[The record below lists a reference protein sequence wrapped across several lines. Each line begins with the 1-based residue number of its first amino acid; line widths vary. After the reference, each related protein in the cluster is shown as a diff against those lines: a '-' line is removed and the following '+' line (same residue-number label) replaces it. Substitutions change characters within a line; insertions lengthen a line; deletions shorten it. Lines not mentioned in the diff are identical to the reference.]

1 MAEAYLPGSRV
12 HNEYSS
18 RDELGV
24 SWGGQN
30 SRTCWGVGEASWPRP
45 ISQGPGFTMS
55 TRHVRAGV
63 SGEGKILELVGA
75 WVRRRGR
82 GLSPR
87 ARVHNEYSSRDE
99 LG

>member
-18 RDELGV
+18 RDELGCE
-24 SWGGQN
+24 WGGQN
-30 SRTCWGVGEASWPRP
+30 SRTRWGVGEASWPRP

-55 TRHVRAGV
+55 TRHVT
-63 SGEGKILELVGA
+63 SWGELGGQNSRTRGA

-87 ARVHNEYSSRDE
+87 VQGSQ
-99 LG
+99 

>member
-24 SWGGQN
+24 S
-30 SRTCWGVGEASWPRP
+30 
-45 ISQGPGFTMS
+45 
-55 TRHVRAGV
+55 
-63 SGEGKILELVGA
+63 GEGKILELAGA

-87 ARVHNEYSSRDE
+87 VQGSQ
-99 LG
+99 

>member
-1 MAEAYLPGSRV
+1 MSTRHVTSWGEWEGKILELAGAWVGVVAEAYLPGSRV

-24 SWGGQN
+24 S
-30 SRTCWGVGEASWPRP
+30 
-45 ISQGPGFTMS
+45 
-55 TRHVRAGV
+55 
-63 SGEGKILELVGA
+63 GEGKILELAGA

-87 ARVHNEYSSRDE
+87 VQGSQ
-99 LG
+99 